1 VADLNGTLALDGR
14 IPEAVRQK
22 LKVLAGRLEIYVLT
36 ADTFGN
42 AASELGSLPVRLR
55 IVHGE
60 DSASGKLQVV
70 RELGPEKVIAVGNG
84 RNDRLML
91 AEAGLGIAVLGRE
104 GSSPLA
110 LAAADV
116 VVCSAEEALDLLL
129 VPARLEAT
137 LRG

>member
-1 VADLNGTLALDGR
+1 MAVPRGWEHPQLRLQLPDPWLISQAGTRDLAPERQKGEAATIGEGIRLAIPGWGYRHLRYLVADLNGTLALDGR

-70 RELGPEKVIAVGNG
+70 RDWG
-84 RNDRLML
+84 RR
-91 AEAGLGIAVLGRE
+91 R
-104 GSSPLA
+104 
-110 LAAADV
+110 
-116 VVCSAEEALDLLL
+116 
-129 VPARLEAT
+129 
-137 LRG
+137 